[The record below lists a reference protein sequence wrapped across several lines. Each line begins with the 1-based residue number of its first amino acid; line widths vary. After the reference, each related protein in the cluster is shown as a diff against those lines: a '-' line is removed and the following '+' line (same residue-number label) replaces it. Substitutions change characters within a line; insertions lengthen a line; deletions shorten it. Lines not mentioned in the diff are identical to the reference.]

1 MGKPSILIPYPYA
14 ANQHQEINAKTL
26 VRAGAAEMIHQRDL
40 SGEVL
45 SEVLEKFM
53 EHSYLLEEM
62 GRQASKAG
70 RPDAAK
76 VIVDRLL
83 EMIN

>member
-14 ANQHQEINAKTL
+14 ANQHQEINARSL

-40 SGEVL
+40 TGEGLSRVL
-45 SEVLEKFM
+45 MKYMDDSFA
-53 EHSYLLEEM
+53 LEEM
-62 GRQASKAG
+62 GRRASKMG

-83 EMIN
+83 EIIN